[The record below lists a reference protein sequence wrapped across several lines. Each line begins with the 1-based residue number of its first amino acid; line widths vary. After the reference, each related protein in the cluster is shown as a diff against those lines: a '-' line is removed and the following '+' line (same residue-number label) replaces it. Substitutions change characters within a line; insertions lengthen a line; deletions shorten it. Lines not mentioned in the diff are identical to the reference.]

1 MYENLSLE
9 ELLNHTHDHA
19 AWYWIGMAYWE
30 RYDFSNA
37 AVWLG
42 KTMSDPSNE
51 WAGKAKLNLGLAHAG
66 GYLPNSSKDEA
77 LRLFEEILEKM
88 PNAIST
94 KLHAGFLYCEG
105 TETKRDTVK
114 GGKLIK
120 EAIQQFKDRD
130 GGKDDYLSQI
140 ECYKVGVMYEA
151 EGIRDKSIEYYRKAI
166 KRANENYPSDRNLI
180 EKAKEAIREL
190 GG

>member
-1 MYENLSLE
+1 MYKNLSLE
-9 ELLNHTHDHA
+9 ELLKHTHDHA

-42 KTMSDPSNE
+42 KTMSDPDNE
-51 WAGKAKLNLGLAHAG
+51 WTGKAKLNLGLAHEG

-77 LRLFEEILEKM
+77 LRLFEEILEKA
-88 PNAIST
+88 PNSAIT
-94 KLHAGFLYCEG
+94 ALHAGLLYHEG
-105 TETKRDTVK
+105 TKTKHNPTE
-114 GGKLIK
+114 GKRLVELAIDRLIK
-120 EAIQQFKDRD
+120 DD
-130 GGKDDYLSQI
+130 GNDSYFSQI
-140 ECYKVGVMYEA
+140 ECYKIGVMYEVERIPA
-151 EGIRDKSIEYYRKAI
+151 KAIEYYKKAI
-166 KRANENYPSDRNLI
+166 DRCDTNYPSDRNLI